1 MTKTLTLAALC
12 LVGSVAATASLLH
25 EPKLPGQD
33 MASTAEAEPEIR
45 RGTRAPLAVDI
56 DAEPS
61 VGDQPRRGERGSFE
75 IAGNAMAGRGGDALR
90 RGNR

>member
-1 MTKTLTLAALC
+1 MTKSLTLAALF

-25 EPKLPGQD
+25 EPKLPAQGIAD
-33 MASTAEAEPEIR
+33 TAQAEPDTR
-45 RGTRAPLAVDI
+45 RGTRAPLAVDA
-56 DAEPS
+56 DAEPT

-75 IAGNAMAGRGGDALR
+75 IADNAMAERGSDGLR